1 MKLFGNGIT
10 KKEAKE
16 TAASNTEASKEKMQA
31 ENAQPAGTGTNVQKK
46 RTSEGI
52 RPWVALLTLVA
63 GFFVGAFTQEKRLAG
78 KLSISQFESISQ
90 AAGIVKNN
98 AVEDYDSE
106 KITQMLLSGL
116 SAGLNDDYS
125 RYYTAEELKQYN
137 DQKDGV
143 IEGGIGVTVAVTQV
157 GIKITEVY
165 EDSPAK
171 NAGLKAGDIILSVDG
186 KSTQGLSASEL
197 AELVSGQNGTKVAL
211 RVLRNGQEAV
221 FEPVRAHITAPMVT
235 HRKIDDITYI
245 KYKSFHGNAVEKFRE
260 ALDFAQSQGSKGII
274 IDLRDNLGGDLDIM
288 AKTADMILPEGEIFY
303 AMDKNGKR
311 YSEKNSDA
319 DFVDLPIV
327 ILVNGYSASASE
339 AFTGAARDFKRAV
352 TVGTKTYGKG
362 IMQTTYTLPNG
373 GAFKLTT
380 AKYYL
385 PGGECIH
392 KTGITPDCVVELP
405 DGKASRDADMT
416 DEQDTQ
422 LQKALELLKK

>member
-1 MKLFGNGIT
+1 MKLFGNGVM
-10 KKEAKE
+10 KKEEKEAANTETAKE
-16 TAASNTEASKEKMQA
+16 KPQA
-31 ENAQPAGTGTNVQKK
+31 ENTETVCKEKAAPKK

-125 RYYTAEELKQYN
+125 RYYTAQELKQYN

-143 IEGGIGVTVAVTQV
+143 IEGGIGVTVAVTQA

-171 NAGLKAGDIILSVDG
+171 SVGLKAGDIILSVDG

-211 RVLRNGQEAV
+211 RVLRDGQEAV

-288 AKTADMILPEGEIFY
+288 AKTADMILPE

-352 TVGTKTYGKG
+352 IVGTKTYGKG

-405 DGKASRDADMT
+405 DGKTSRDADMT

>member
-1 MKLFGNGIT
+1 M
-10 KKEAKE
+10 
-16 TAASNTEASKEKMQA
+16 
-31 ENAQPAGTGTNVQKK
+31 
-46 RTSEGI
+46 
-52 RPWVALLTLVA
+52 
-63 GFFVGAFTQEKRLAG
+63 
-78 KLSISQFESISQ
+78 
-90 AAGIVKNN
+90 
-98 AVEDYDSE
+98 
-106 KITQMLLSGL
+106 
-116 SAGLNDDYS
+116 
-125 RYYTAEELKQYN
+125 
-137 DQKDGV
+137 
-143 IEGGIGVTVAVTQV
+143 
-157 GIKITEVY
+157 
-165 EDSPAK
+165 
-171 NAGLKAGDIILSVDG
+171 
-186 KSTQGLSASEL
+186 
-197 AELVSGQNGTKVAL
+197 
-211 RVLRNGQEAV
+211 
-221 FEPVRAHITAPMVT
+221 
-235 HRKIDDITYI
+235 
-245 KYKSFHGNAVEKFRE
+245 EKFRE

-352 TVGTKTYGKG
+352 IVGTKTYGKG